1 MTHDPESSGDPSQPS
16 SEPSPDRS
24 RSWEQSVQHSQRAA
38 AGRTLGELDRKPVT
52 TLKGVGADKARSL
65 SRLGITTVLDLL
77 TYYPRRYIDRTR
89 EARLADLRVGEE
101 AAVLVEVRRVTSRLP
116 RSGRGRAM
124 VVAEVADATGRLN
137 VTFFNQPWRKQQLR
151 AGVHVVLFGKLE
163 VFRGKAQMTNPV
175 VDLVGDRTGK
185 IIPVYPQSDKE
196 RIYTWEVAR
205 WQEEALDRAKTFA
218 EPIPPEV
225 LARFDLVDRTAA
237 FHNIHAPAGFPELG
251 EARRRLVFDELVRIQ
266 LALVLRKR
274 QIERTAK
281 GIRHEIGGD
290 LVKRFHALLPF
301 ETDLTSAQRRVI
313 GEIEADLAGPHPM
326 HRLLQGDVGS
336 GKTVVALSAL
346 LVAVEGG
353 HQGAL
358 MAPTEVL
365 AEQHDVTIRT
375 FLEGLTVA
383 DPATLLGDRPVR
395 VALLTNRTGAGER
408 RRLLADLA
416 AGAID
421 ILVGTH
427 ALIQE
432 GIEFRSLGVVVI
444 DEQHRFGVEQRAAL
458 REKGSGDAMPDVLVM
473 TATPIPRTAAMTVYG
488 DLDMSVLDEL
498 PPGRK
503 PVTTVWEHSRP
514 GELSL
519 DGLAVWAKVRDEVA
533 AGRQAYVVCPLIE
546 ESDKLEARSA
556 EETYDALRAGELA
569 GLRLALLH
577 GRMASSEKEA
587 VMQRFRIGDI
597 DVLVSTT
604 VIEVGVD
611 VPNATVM
618 VVLDA
623 DRFGIAQLHQLRG
636 RVGRGGDVSWCFL
649 VGAGATTD
657 AETRLAALVDSTDGF
672 VLAEVDLEVRGEGT
686 IMGERQKG
694 RSDLKLASLR
704 RDREWVERAR
714 EVAFEIVDA
723 DPRLAAHPALADELE
738 TFLTDEDRE
747 FLFKS

>member
-1 MTHDPESSGDPSQPS
+1 M
-16 SEPSPDRS
+16 
-24 RSWEQSVQHSQRAA
+24 
-38 AGRTLGELDRKPVT
+38 AGRTLAQLDRLPVT
-52 TLKGVGADKARSL
+52 ELKGVGPEKARAL
-65 SRLGITTVLDLL
+65 ERLEIANVLDLL
-77 TYYPRRYIDRTR
+77 TYYPRRYIDRTK
-89 EARLADLRVGEE
+89 EATLADLRVGDE
-101 AAVLVEVRRVTSRLP
+101 ASVLVEVRRVTSRRP
-116 RSGRGRAM
+116 RQGRGRAM
-124 VVAEVADATGRLN
+124 VVAEVFDATGRLS
-137 VTFFNQPWRKQQLR
+137 VTFFNQPWREKQLR
-151 AGVHVVLFGKLE
+151 AGVQAVLFGKLDE
-163 VFRGKAQMTNPV
+163 FRGKTQMTNPI

-205 WQEEALDRAKTFA
+205 WLDEVLDRAGQFA
-218 EPIPPEV
+218 EPIPGAI
-225 LARFDLVDRTAA
+225 LDRFDLVDRTAA
-237 FHNIHAPAGFPELG
+237 FHGIHAPASFPEMS

-274 QIERTAK
+274 QLERTAK
-281 GIRHEIGGD
+281 GIHHEIGGA
-290 LVKRFHALLPF
+290 LVQRFHDQLPF
-301 ETDLTSAQRRVI
+301 DLTDAQRRVI
-313 GEIEADLAGPHPM
+313 GEIEGDLAGPHPM

-365 AEQHDVTIRT
+365 AEQHDMTLRA
-375 FLEGLTVA
+375 LLDGLTVP

-395 VALLTNRTGAGER
+395 AALLTNRTTVSDR
-408 RRLLADLA
+408 RRVLAELA
-416 AGAID
+416 AGSID
-421 ILVGTH
+421 LLVGTH

-432 GIEFRSLGVVVI
+432 TIEFHSLGVVVI

-458 REKGSGDAMPDVLVM
+458 REKGSGDAVPDVLVM

-488 DLDMSVLDEL
+488 DLDVSVIDQS
-498 PPGRK
+498 PAGRQ
-503 PVTTVWEHSRP
+503 PIQTVWEHTRA
-514 GELSL
+514 GELPL
-519 DGLAVWAKVRDEVA
+519 DELAVWETVRAEVA

-546 ESDKLEARSA
+546 ESDKLEVRSA
-556 EETYDALRAGELA
+556 EETHDALRHGELA

-577 GRMASSEKEA
+577 GRMPSADKEA
-587 VMQRFRIGDI
+587 VMRRFRDGQL
-597 DVLVSTT
+597 DVLVATT

-611 VPNATVM
+611 VANATVM

-636 RVGRGGDVSWCFL
+636 RVGRGAERSWCFL
-649 VGAGATTD
+649 VGAGATPE
-657 AETRLAALVDSTDGF
+657 AETRLEALQSTTDGF
-672 VLAEVDLEVRGEGT
+672 ALAEVDLELRGEGT

-704 RDREWVERAR
+704 RDRDWVERAR
-714 EVAFEIVDA
+714 AVAFEIVDA
-723 DPRLAAHPALADELE
+723 DPRLERHPELAGELE
-738 TFLTDEDRE
+738 LFLSDEDRA

>member
-1 MTHDPESSGDPSQPS
+1 
-16 SEPSPDRS
+16 
-24 RSWEQSVQHSQRAA
+24 V
-38 AGRTLGELDRKPVT
+38 GRTLGQLERLPVSE
-52 TLKGVGADKARSL
+52 LKGVGPEKARAL
-65 SRLGITTVLDLL
+65 ARLDIETVLDLL
-77 TYYPRRYIDRTR
+77 TYYPRRYIDRTK
-89 EARLADLRVGEE
+89 EATLADLRVGDE
-101 AAVLVEVRRVTSRLP
+101 AAVLVEVRRVTSRRP

-124 VVAEVADATGRLN
+124 VIAEVFDATGRLS
-137 VTFFNQPWRKQQLR
+137 VTFFNQPWREKQLR
-151 AGVHVVLFGKLE
+151 AGVQAVLFGKVD

-175 VDLVGDRTGK
+175 VDLVGDRTGR

-205 WQEEALDRAKTFA
+205 WQEEVLARAGEFA
-218 EPIPPEV
+218 EPIPAGI
-225 LARFDLVDRTAA
+225 LDRFDLVDRTAA
-237 FHNIHAPAGFPELG
+237 FRGIHAPSSFQELS

-274 QIERTAK
+274 QLERTAK
-281 GIRHEIGGD
+281 GLRHDTEGD
-290 LVKRFHALLPF
+290 LVRRFHALLPF
-301 ETDLTSAQRRVI
+301 ELTDSQRRVI
-313 GEIEADLAGPHPM
+313 AEIEADLAGPHPM

-365 AEQHDVTIRT
+365 AEQHDVTVRAL
-375 FLEGLTVA
+375 LEGLTVPE
-383 DPATLLGDRPVR
+383 PASLLGDRPVR
-395 VALLTNRTGAGER
+395 AALLTSRTPAAER
-408 RRLLADLA
+408 RRVLGELI
-416 AGAID
+416 AGTVD
-421 ILVGTH
+421 ILIGTH

-432 GIEFRSLGVVVI
+432 GIDFRSLGVVVI

-458 REKGSGDAMPDVLVM
+458 REKGSGDVVPDVLVM

-488 DLDMSVLDEL
+488 DLDVSVIEKP
-498 PPGRK
+498 PPGRGEIA
-503 PVTTVWEHSRP
+503 TVWEKTRP
-514 GELSL
+514 GELPL
-519 DGLAVWAKVRDEVA
+519 DELSVWATVRDQVA
-533 AGRQAYVVCPLIE
+533 AGRQVYVVCPIIE

-556 EETYDALRAGELA
+556 EETYEALRHGELA
-569 GLRLALLH
+569 RLRLALLH
-577 GRMASSEKEA
+577 GRMPAKDKESVMSHFRAGA
-587 VMQRFRIGDI
+587 V

-623 DRFGIAQLHQLRG
+623 DRFGMAQLHQLRG
-636 RVGRGGDVSWCFL
+636 RVGRGADRSWCFL
-649 VGAGATTD
+649 VGAGATPE
-657 AETRLAALVDSTDGF
+657 AEARLEAMKESTDGF
-672 VLAEVDLEVRGEGT
+672 YLAEVDLELRGEGT

-704 RDREWVERAR
+704 RDRDWVERAR
-714 EVAFEIVDA
+714 EIAFELVDA
-723 DPRLAAHPALADELE
+723 DPRLEAHPELAGELE
-738 TFLTDEDRE
+738 LFLTEEERE

>member
-1 MTHDPESSGDPSQPS
+1 M
-16 SEPSPDRS
+16 
-24 RSWEQSVQHSQRAA
+24 A
-38 AGRTLGELDRKPVT
+38 RTLAQLERVSVT
-52 TLKGVGADKARSL
+52 ELKGVGPEKARAL
-65 SRLGITTVLDLL
+65 DRIGIESVLDLL
-77 TYYPRRYIDRTR
+77 TYYPRRYIDRTK
-89 EARLADLRVGEE
+89 EARLADLKVGE
-101 AAVLVEVRRVTSRLP
+101 AAAILVEVKRVTSRRP

-124 VVAEVADATGRLN
+124 VIADVADATGRLS
-137 VTFFNQPWRKQQLR
+137 VTFFNQPWREKQLR
-151 AGVHVVLFGKLE
+151 AGVQAALFGTLE
-163 VFRGKAQMTNPV
+163 VFQGKARMTNPV
-175 VDLVGDRTGK
+175 VDLVGDRTGR

-205 WQEEALDRAKTFA
+205 WQDEVLERAGEFA
-218 EPIPPEV
+218 EPIPGDI
-225 LARFDLVDRTAA
+225 LDRFDLVDRTAA
-237 FHNIHAPAGFPELG
+237 FRGIHAPATFQELA

-274 QIERTAK
+274 QLERTAT
-281 GIRHEIGGD
+281 GLRHRPGGE
-290 LVKRFHALLPF
+290 LVRRFHELLPF
-301 ETDLTSAQRRVI
+301 DLTAAQRRVI
-313 GEIEADLAGPHPM
+313 GEIDTDLAGPHPM

-336 GKTVVALSAL
+336 GKTVVAVSAL
-346 LVAVEGG
+346 LVAIDGG

-365 AEQHDVTIRT
+365 AEQHDLSIRS
-375 FLEGLTVA
+375 FLDGLTVP
-383 DPATLLGDRPVR
+383 DPATLLGDHPVR
-395 VALLTNRTGAGER
+395 VALLTSRTSAAER
-408 RRLLADLA
+408 RRLLAELA
-416 AGAID
+416 DGSID

-458 REKGSGDAMPDVLVM
+458 REKGAGDAVPDVLVM

-488 DLDMSVLDEL
+488 DLDVSVLDEM
-498 PPGRK
+498 PPGRREIE
-503 PVTTVWEHSRP
+503 TVWEHTRP
-514 GELSL
+514 GELPL
-519 DGLAVWAKVRDEVA
+519 DELAVWVKVRDEVA

-556 EETYDALRAGELA
+556 EETYDTLRHGELA
-569 GLRLALLH
+569 GLRVALLH
-577 GRMASSEKEA
+577 GRMPSADKEA
-587 VMQRFRIGDI
+587 VMHRFRTGDV

-636 RVGRGGDVSWCFL
+636 RVGRGADQSWCFL
-649 VGAGATTD
+649 VGAGATD
-657 AETRLAALVDSTDGF
+657 EAETRLTALQDTTDGF
-672 VLAEVDLEVRGEGT
+672 VLAEVDLELRGEGT

-704 RDREWVERAR
+704 RDKDWVELAR
-714 EVAFEIVDA
+714 GVAFEIVDG
-723 DPRLAAHPALADELE
+723 DPQLARHPDLFGELE
-738 TFLTDEDRE
+738 LFMTEDDRAFL
-747 FLFKS
+747 LKS